1 MVIHIEEQTQTTP
14 KKGNTA
20 KLAIIAVVVV
30 LLIVISVIG
39 FNTMNSKKTT
49 EDVTTNGTPNTNEAN
64 GTETPNT
71 SAYKNGTY
79 TQVGEYVSPGG
90 PETVSV
96 TLTFTDGVI
105 SDAVVTPQA
114 VRPISK
120 EKQADFT
127 ANFKPFV
134 IGKNI
139 DEVMLTKV
147 SGSSLTPKGFND
159 ALDKI
164 KAEAQ
169 S

>member
-1 MVIHIEEQTQTTP
+1 MIHIEEQTQTAP

-20 KLAIIAVVVV
+20 KLAVAAVVVV
-30 LLIVISVIG
+30 LLIVVSVIG
-39 FNTMNSKKTT
+39 FNAMNSKKTT
-49 EDVTTNGTPNTNEAN
+49 TTDTTNKAPDAMQAAGTQTPNA
-64 GTETPNT
+64 

-79 TQVGEYVSPGG
+79 TQVGDYVSPGG
-90 PETVSV
+90 PETIKVTV
-96 TLTFTDGVI
+96 TLTDGKI
-105 SDAVVTPQA
+105 TDAVVEPQA
-114 VRPISK
+114 FRPISK

-159 ALDKI
+159 ALNKI
-164 KAEAQ
+164 KTEAK